1 MRVTRN
7 SSMSAPSLCSAF
19 AMADSSAFLISPAA
33 FFCVNDRMFRALS
46 TGLPRT
52 RSATSRPFW
61 ADRRAPL
68 TIAVVS
74 IVLTLLLRHSG
85 LLVRCVALEGPRQ
98 REFAELVTD
107 HVFVD
112 VDRHVLLAV
121 VHGDREA
128 DELRQDGRAPG
139 PRLDRLLVARG
150 LCSFDFLLQMPV
162 DKRALLERTRH
173 SGPLTSVSGAA
184 RSSCQCACCCAC
196 DSPCS
201 ACPTG

>member
-1 MRVTRN
+1 MRVPRPLARAAKRRCAGPFSTKIRVTRS

-19 AMADSSAFLISPAA
+19 AIADSSAFLMRPAA
-33 FFCVNDRMFRALS
+33 FFCVNDRMFSALS

-74 IVLTLLLRHSG
+74 IVLTLLLGHGG
-85 LLVRCVALEGPRQ
+85 LLVRRVALEGPRQ

-112 VDRHVLLAV
+112 VHRHVLLAV
-121 VHGDREA
+121 VDGDRQA
-128 DELRQDGRAPG
+128 DELRQDGRAAGPG
-139 PRLDRLLVARG
+139 LDRLLVARG
-150 LCSFDFLLQMPV
+150 LCSFDFLLQVAV
-162 DKRALLERTRH
+162 DERALL
-173 SGPLTSVSGAA
+173 
-184 RSSCQCACCCAC
+184 Q
-196 DSPCS
+196 
-201 ACPTG
+201 